1 MSDSTLHDNSVLIDG
16 LIISNW
22 SRSVFEDMQSGGI
35 TAANCTC
42 CVWEGFND
50 TMANIAQWKQ
60 WFEEYDDILLQ
71 VHTSEDIRR
80 AKSEGKVGIILG
92 WQNTSGIED
101 QLGFLRLFNDL
112 GVRVMQLTYN
122 TQNLV
127 GSGCWESRDGG
138 LSDFGREVIDNM
150 NSLGLMV
157 DLSHVGAKT
166 SSDAIAHSS
175 QPVAYTHVSPNGLL
189 DHPRNKTD
197 EQLREIV
204 DRDGFVGTAI
214 YPAFLPWQE
223 KTSFDNGVEVLDYM
237 VNVCG
242 EDSVGI
248 GTDFTQ
254 DQSAEW
260 FDWLRQDKGYAR
272 FLMEGKGTAAPHPA
286 GWDSLSDYPLL
297 TIAMERAGWKESRI
311 EKVLGENWLAF
322 YRTVWGA

>member
-1 MSDSTLHDNSVLIDG
+1 MSDSALHDASVLIDG

-22 SRSVFEDMQSGGI
+22 SRSVFEDMHSGGI

-42 CVWEGFND
+42 CVWEGFKD

-101 QLGFLRLFNDL
+101 QLGSLRLFKDL

-150 NSLGLMV
+150 NALCLM
-157 DLSHVGAKT
+157 
-166 SSDAIAHSS
+166 
-175 QPVAYTHVSPNGLL
+175 
-189 DHPRNKTD
+189 
-197 EQLREIV
+197 
-204 DRDGFVGTAI
+204 DR
-214 YPAFLPWQE
+214 
-223 KTSFDNGVEVLDYM
+223 
-237 VNVCG
+237 
-242 EDSVGI
+242 
-248 GTDFTQ
+248 
-254 DQSAEW
+254 
-260 FDWLRQDKGYAR
+260 KGP
-272 FLMEGKGTAAPHPA
+272 G
-286 GWDSLSDYPLL
+286 
-297 TIAMERAGWKESRI
+297 
-311 EKVLGENWLAF
+311 
-322 YRTVWGA
+322 